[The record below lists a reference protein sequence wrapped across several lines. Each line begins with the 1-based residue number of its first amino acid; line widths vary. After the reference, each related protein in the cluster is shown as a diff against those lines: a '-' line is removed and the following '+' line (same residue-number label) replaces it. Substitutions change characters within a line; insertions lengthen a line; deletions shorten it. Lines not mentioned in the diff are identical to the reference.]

1 MIEGVSHLAA
11 RGAPLAPLD
20 WCTGGASVA
29 LQLHHSTPIGVWG
42 GAVQEMDRG
51 SQWCNWW
58 CKVIA
63 EERPS
68 DLEVLGGGCGQAS
81 TRRGCR
87 MLSHDQED

>member
-1 MIEGVSHLAA
+1 
-11 RGAPLAPLD
+11 
-20 WCTGGASVA
+20 
-29 LQLHHSTPIGVWG
+29 VWG